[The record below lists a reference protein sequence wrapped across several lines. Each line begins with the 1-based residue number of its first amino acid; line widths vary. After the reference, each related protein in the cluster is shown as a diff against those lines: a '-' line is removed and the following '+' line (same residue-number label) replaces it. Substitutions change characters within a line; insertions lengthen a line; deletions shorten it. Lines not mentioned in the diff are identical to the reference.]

1 MLSTRTRGKYVG
13 TMSPHLT
20 PGLLPE
26 EDAIDDLEDD
36 DEADPN
42 LPGDLW
48 FLARRASAPK
58 LASYTPDRPPPDGVR
73 RGQM

>member
-1 MLSTRTRGKYVG
+1 MYPRMRLR
-13 TMSPHLT
+13 
-20 PGLLPE
+20 LLPE

-48 FLARRASAPK
+48 FLTARASAPK
-58 LASYTPDRPPPDGVR
+58 LASYTPDRPPPDRVR